1 MPLFGTIV
9 DALAIILGSFIGL
22 FWRNINE
29 NMKSTILQALS
40 ITVLVI
46 GIDMALEA
54 NSILIIVVASL
65 ALGSMLG
72 EKWEIEDKMNHFGI
86 WLETKTGATEG
97 GAAAAFVTATLVYVV
112 GAVSIIG
119 ALDSGL
125 RNDHTVLLTKALID
139 GVLAIFLTSTMG
151 IGIMFSAISVF
162 LFQGAIALSASQ
174 INRFIQPDL
183 MDDIIIAITGT
194 GGVMIIAIGIRLL
207 GLMNIRVAN
216 MLPAILFVVLF
227 VVIQYYWETI
237 SLFFVQM
244 F

>member
-1 MPLFGTIV
+1 MALFGTIV
-9 DALAIILGSFIGL
+9 DALAIIVGSFIGL
-22 FWRNINE
+22 FWKNINE
-29 NMKSTILQALS
+29 SMKTTIMQALS
-40 ITVLVI
+40 ITILII
-46 GIDMALEA
+46 GVDMALES
-54 NSILIIVVASL
+54 NNILIVVVASL

-72 EKWEIEDKMNHFGI
+72 EKWNIEEKMNYFGV

-162 LFQGAIALSASQ
+162 LFQGIIALSASF
-174 INRFIQPDL
+174 ITRFIQPDL
-183 MDDIIIAITGT
+183 MDEIIIAITGT
-194 GGVMIIAIGIRLL
+194 GGIMIIAIGIRLL
-207 GLMNIRVAN
+207 GILNIRVAN
-216 MLPAILFVVLF
+216 MLPAILFAVLF
-227 VVIQYYWETI
+227 ICLKYYWETI
-237 SLFFVQM
+237 SLFFIQM

>member
-1 MPLFGTIV
+1 MVLFGTIV
-9 DALAIILGSFIGL
+9 DAFAIIAGSIIGL

-46 GIDMALEA
+46 GIDMALESE
-54 NSILIIVVASL
+54 NILIVVVASL
-65 ALGSMLG
+65 ALGAMLG
-72 EKWEIEDKMNHFGI
+72 EKWNIEDKMNHFGI
-86 WLETKTGATEG
+86 WLETKIGAKEG

-162 LFQGAIALSASQ
+162 LFQGIIALSASQ

-216 MLPAILFVVLF
+216 MLPAILIAVVF
-227 VVIQYYWETI
+227 VVIQYYWESI

-244 F
+244 I